1 MSYTP
6 KHAKPVPGK
15 EDKDGAHRTFGLVE
29 ASAGRHAAPAGR
41 PQPTRRGQ
49 ATQGKIAA

>member
-15 EDKDGAHRTFGLVE
+15 EGKEGANRTFGLIETSV
-29 ASAGRHAAPAGR
+29 GRHAAPGGK
-41 PQPTRRGQ
+41 PQQSPR
-49 ATQGKIAA
+49 K

>member
-6 KHAKPVPGK
+6 KHAKPAPGK

-29 ASAGRHAAPAGR
+29 TSAGRHAAPGGR
-41 PQPTRRGQ
+41 PQSVRRAQ
-49 ATQGKIAA
+49 APQQKIAA